1 MTRAAAAPL
10 LVPALLVGAAVCGTA
25 PAAREHA
32 ALVSRDAF
40 LMGTRAHLATYQPS
54 RAGGL
59 DTLDRALTILQA
71 ADAELSTWKADSLAS
86 RLNRQ
91 PVGVPLA
98 LSPAACRMFAQV
110 DRLARDSG
118 GTFDPAVGALASAW
132 DVHGDGQVPDAR
144 SLADARALSGWSL
157 LALDT
162 TACQVT
168 RRGGA
173 TIDTGGF
180 GKGEAID
187 RVVAAGLPVPWLVD
201 LGGQV
206 GVAGVPPGTAGWT
219 VSIAHPRARDQALFD
234 VVLREGSLSTSGG
247 SERDQRVAGVRVG
260 HILDPRSGYPAPFD
274 GSVVV
279 YHRSALTADALSTA
293 LYVMGP
299 EQGLPWAESR
309 GIAACFLVPDGARA
323 RRVMTAAFERL
334 PRRDPSEI
342 R

>member
-1 MTRAAAAPL
+1 MTRAAAA
-10 LVPALLVGAAVCGTA
+10 LLVGAALSGAA
-25 PAAREHA
+25 PAAREQA
-32 ALVSRDAF
+32 ALVSRDGF
-40 LMGTRAHLATYQPS
+40 LMGTRVRLATYQPS
-54 RAGGL
+54 RTGGL
-59 DTLDRALTILQA
+59 ETLDRALTILQA
-71 ADAELSTWKADSLAS
+71 TEAELSTWKADSLAS

-98 LSPAACRMFAQV
+98 LPPVACRMFAQV

-118 GTFDPAVGALASAW
+118 GTFDPVVGALASAW
-132 DVHGDGQVPDAR
+132 DVHGDGRVPDAR
-144 SLADARALSGWSL
+144 SLADARALTGWSL

-162 TACQVT
+162 TVCQVT

-187 RVVAAGLPVPWLVD
+187 RVAAAGLPVPWLVD

-219 VSIAHPRARDQALFD
+219 VSIAHPRVRDQALFD
-234 VVLREGSLSTSGG
+234 VVLREGSLATSGG
-247 SERDQRVAGVRVG
+247 SERDRPVAGVRVG

-279 YHRSALTADALSTA
+279 YHHSALTADALSTA

-309 GIAACFLVPDGARA
+309 GLAACFLAPDGARV

-334 PRRDPSEI
+334 ARRDSSEI
-342 R
+342 P

>member
-1 MTRAAAAPL
+1 
-10 LVPALLVGAAVCGTA
+10 VQ
-25 PAAREHA
+25 
-32 ALVSRDAF
+32 
-40 LMGTRAHLATYQPS
+40 ATE
-54 RAGGL
+54 
-59 DTLDRALTILQA
+59 
-71 ADAELSTWKADSLAS
+71 AELSTWKADSLAS

-98 LSPAACRMFAQV
+98 LPPAACRLFAQV

-118 GTFDPAVGALASAW
+118 GTFDPAVGALISAW
-132 DVHGDGQVPDAR
+132 DLHGDGRVPDAR
-144 SLADARALSGWSL
+144 SLADARALTGWSL

-168 RRGGA
+168 RRTGA
-173 TIDTGGF
+173 TIDTGAF

-187 RVVAAGLPVPWLVD
+187 RVAAAGLPAPWLVD

-206 GVAGVPPGTAGWT
+206 GVAGGPPGTPGWT
-219 VSIAHPRARDQALFD
+219 VSIAHPRVRDEVLFD
-234 VVLREGSLSTSGG
+234 VVLHEGSLSTSGG
-247 SERDQRVAGVRVG
+247 SERDQVVAGVRVG
-260 HILDPRSGYPAPFD
+260 HILDPRSGHPAPFD

-299 EQGLPWAESR
+299 QHGLPWAESR
-309 GIAACFLVPDGARA
+309 GIAACYLVPDGTRV

-342 R
+342 L